1 MLHVVRM
8 NGEENK
14 KKKKSMTGNF
24 YMNAAAK
31 QIYGEQRMSNRQR
44 GAINHRGVCV
54 CLSVIPLNASKS
66 PGTTVKS
73 AGKMIERHN
82 RPTTLK
88 Q

>member
-1 MLHVVRM
+1 
-8 NGEENK
+8 
-14 KKKKSMTGNF
+14 MTGNF

-73 AGKMIERHN
+73 AGKMTERSQSCGNTWNFHLIGWFVVPFQ
-82 RPTTLK
+82 RHKL
-88 Q
+88 